1 MQNFPYHTPETAP
14 ADARPLLEDAR
25 RQYGMVPNLY
35 AKMAEAPVLL
45 QAYRQI
51 AELFSRS
58 GLDPTEQQVV
68 LLTVSRMNDCAYCM
82 GAHSVLADAAGV
94 PAEVTDAIRND
105 EPVHDAR
112 LEALRRFTARL
123 VEARGWLDD
132 ADIRAFLAA
141 GYTRANVLEVVLGVG
156 QKTLSNYTNHIVG
169 TDLDAAFSSRAWQA
183 PDERG
188 SAVRTRGRRPERPGG
203 RGGMR

>member
-1 MQNFPYHTPETAP
+1 MQDFPSHTPETAP

-35 AKMAEAPVLL
+35 AKMAEAPALL
-45 QAYRQI
+45 QAYQQI
-51 AELFSRS
+51 AELFARS

-82 GAHSVLADAAGV
+82 GAHGVLADAAGV
-94 PAEVTDAIRND
+94 PAEVVTDAIRL

-123 VEARGWLDD
+123 VETRGWLDD
-132 ADIRAFLAA
+132 ADIPAFL
-141 GYTRANVLEVVLGVG
+141 
-156 QKTLSNYTNHIVG
+156 S
-169 TDLDAAFSSRAWQA
+169 DAAEAEDVAFQALQTVGAEIPPVPMLMTMRALWTRMRRATFIVCTPPSR
-183 PDERG
+183 
-188 SAVRTRGRRPERPGG
+188 SAASCDGC
-203 RGGMR
+203 